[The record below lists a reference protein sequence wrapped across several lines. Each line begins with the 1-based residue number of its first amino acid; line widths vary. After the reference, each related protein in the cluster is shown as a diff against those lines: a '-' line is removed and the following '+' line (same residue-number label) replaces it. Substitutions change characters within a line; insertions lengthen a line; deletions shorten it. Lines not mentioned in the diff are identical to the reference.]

1 MCGRYYVDEETSME
15 IQKIL
20 SKIDNRIN
28 KTNMKTGEIFPSEL
42 APILVAKNDNIVPE
56 IFKWGAPG
64 FEKSKQIINARSE
77 SVYNRKMFS
86 ESILQRRCI
95 IPANGFF
102 EWSHLGTKKKYY
114 FTDYNSDII
123 YMAGIYDKYQGTD
136 CFIILT
142 TAANQSMSDVHDR
155 MPLLFNRQEMED
167 WLMDEKQTSNLLGK
181 IPYDLRKEESI
192 KLNKD
197 YEQLSFDFLN
207 SK

>member
-1 MCGRYYVDEETSME
+1 MCGRYYIDEETSME

-20 SKIDNRIN
+20 SKIDNHTN

-56 IFKWGAPG
+56 ILKWGAPG
-64 FEKSKQIINARSE
+64 FEKSKQIINARAE
-77 SVYNRKMFS
+77 SVYNRKMFR

-114 FTDYNSDII
+114 FTDYNSNII
-123 YMAGIYDKYQGTD
+123 YMAGIYNKYQGID

-142 TAANQSMSDVHDR
+142 TAANQSMSDVHGR
-155 MPLLFNRQEMED
+155 MPLLFNRREMED

-192 KLNKD
+192 TLNKD
-197 YEQLSFDFLN
+197 YEQLSFDLLN